1 MFKKMFSIQ
10 NINNGMLSVAGGMPQ
25 KDSTS
30 NNESRFQMSRKVYVE
45 TEPVVSGKKWT
56 GGSRDASDVARRM
69 RTIAVGKGSNTENG
83 TPLSFT
89 TYRDVNTTK
98 DAIRRVRAGG
108 AVTPAK
114 QNASQIN
121 PLTPF

>member
-10 NINNGMLSVAGGMPQ
+10 NINNGALSVAGAMPQ

-30 NNESRFQMSRKVYVE
+30 SNESQFQMSRKTYVE
-45 TEPVVSGKKWT
+45 TEPIVQGKKWM
-56 GGSRDASDVARRM
+56 GGSRDASDVSRRK
-69 RTIAVGKGSNTENG
+69 RTIAVGKGTNTENG

-89 TYRDVNTTK
+89 TYKDVNTTN
-98 DAIRRVRAGG
+98 DAIRRVRSGG
-108 AVTPAK
+108 AVAPAK
-114 QNASQIN
+114 KNASKIN